1 MLCLCYN
8 QLMDK
13 YGVSLRILDE
23 NKIRELS
30 PLLLAYIGDTVFDLY
45 VRAYLVKNKMGRV
58 NRLHKLSCTVV
69 SAPAQAQAARLL
81 LPMLTEREK
90 EIFRLG
96 RNAKSAPPKNA
107 CPKDYSMATAIE
119 AVIGYL
125 YLTGDTGRTDELF
138 SVLLTY
144 FFKGC

>member
-1 MLCLCYN
+1 
-8 QLMDK
+8 MDK
-13 YGVSLRILDE
+13 YGVSLSILDE

-45 VRAYLVKNKMGRV
+45 VRAYLVKNRMGRV
-58 NRLHKLSCTVV
+58 SQLHSLSCKIV
-69 SAPAQAQAARLL
+69 SAPAQAQAAQLL

-107 CPKDYSMATAIE
+107 SPKEYSMATAIE

-125 YLTGDTGRTDELF
+125 YLTGSTNRTDELF
-138 SVLLTY
+138 AVIFAH
-144 FFKGC
+144 FFKGD